1 MLPLEME
8 LEEIFL
14 STLYESF
21 TIKMY
26 SYATSIIRYIF
37 ENE

>member
-1 MLPLEME
+1 MG
-8 LEEIFL
+8 LEEIVL

-21 TIKMY
+21 TLKMY
-26 SYATSIIRYIF
+26 SYATCIIRYIF